1 MQADHALEQL
11 NRAVFLDRDGVIN
24 VEKEYLHR
32 VGDFEFLPGVP
43 QALRL
48 LKEAGFLLIVVTNQ
62 SGVARGYYSLE
73 DVECLHRH
81 LQDQLAPYG
90 AAVDG
95 FYVCPHHPEYGTGD
109 LTGECSCRKPLPGM
123 IEKAA
128 VDFQIDPARSYL
140 VGDKLSDI
148 EAGEAA
154 GCRSILVRTG
164 YGGRDAGLVAD
175 EVVIVDDLP
184 AAAKA
189 ILAEEAQRT

>member
-1 MQADHALEQL
+1 MQADHVLEPL

-32 VGDFEFLPGVP
+32 IGDFEFLPGVP

-73 DVECLHRH
+73 DVDRLHRH

-95 FYVCPHHPEYGTGD
+95 FYVCPHHPEHGAGD
-109 LTGECSCRKPLPGM
+109 LTINCSCRKPLPGM
-123 IEKAA
+123 IEKAV

-148 EAGEAA
+148 EAGQAA
-154 GCRSILVRTG
+154 GCRSFLVRTG
-164 YGGRDAGLVAD
+164 YGGRDA
-175 EVVIVDDLP
+175 EVVPDDVAIFDDLP
-184 AAAKA
+184 AAARA
-189 ILAEEAQRT
+189 ILEEEAQ